1 MFLQCPRYCF
11 RTMSQLLYLLL
22 LAITFSHFTAGRKL
36 WNSKNPKGNTI
47 WRGNWNLDRT
57 TYRGQESVSAEPN
70 PDGSNN
76 KVNAVYLSQGSYGLT
91 DLFSG
96 AEFYSAPLEP
106 RECLTLSYKVR
117 FDDNFD
123 FAYGGKL
130 PGLYGGGVN
139 CTAGGDPGKDCFTSR
154 FIWRTGG
161 MGGVALY
168 TTAQQTPGFC
178 ATEGVECND
187 AWGHRLG
194 SGSFQFQ
201 TGIWYTI
208 QQTVLLNTPGQAD
221 GYVRIVVGGVGK
233 VFDVRNVVIRESLD
247 VKVDGILFSNYFGGT
262 SSCSGSPVD
271 TYAYFR
277 YFVLKDNFC

>member
-1 MFLQCPRYCF
+1 
-11 RTMSQLLYLLL
+11 TMSQLLCFI
-22 LAITFSHFTAGRKL
+22 LAAVTLSHSTVGIKL
-36 WNSKNPKGNTI
+36 WNSKTPRSKTI
-47 WRGNWNLDRT
+47 WRGNWNLDT
-57 TYRGQESVSAEPN
+57 STYRGQESVSAEPN
-70 PDGSNN
+70 PDGSNY
-76 KVNAVYLSQGSYGLT
+76 KVSAIFLSQGSYGLT

-96 AEFYSAPLEP
+96 AEFYSTPLEP
-106 RECLTLSYKVR
+106 RECLTLSYKVW

-139 CTAGGDPGKDCFTSR
+139 CTAGGDPDKDCFTSR

-161 MGGVALY
+161 MGGVALF
-168 TTAQQTPGFC
+168 TTSQQTPEFC
-178 ATEGVECND
+178 TTEGVECND

-201 TGIWYTI
+201 TGTWYTI
-208 QQTVLLNTPGQAD
+208 QQTVRLNTPGQAD
-221 GYVRIVVGGVGK
+221 GYVRIVVGGVGT
-233 VFDVRNVVIRESLD
+233 VYDVSNVVIRESLD

-271 TYAYFR
+271 THVYFR

>member
-1 MFLQCPRYCF
+1 MTDVESSLHTASSEQNRTKPN
-11 RTMSQLLYLLL
+11 RTMFQLLYLLL
-22 LAITFSHFTAGRKL
+22 LAITFSHFTAGIKL
-36 WNSKNPKGNTI
+36 WNSKTPRSNTI
-47 WRGNWNLDRT
+47 WRGNWNLDST

-70 PDGSNN
+70 PDGSTY
-76 KVNAVYLSQGSYGLT
+76 KVSAISLSQGSYGLT

-96 AEFYSAPLEP
+96 SEFYSAPLEP
-106 RECLTLSYKVR
+106 RECLTLVYKVW
-117 FDDNFD
+117 FEDNFD

-161 MGGVALY
+161 G
-168 TTAQQTPGFC
+168 
-178 ATEGVECND
+178 
-187 AWGHRLG
+187 
-194 SGSFQFQ
+194 GSFQFQ
-201 TGIWYTI
+201 TGTWYTI
-208 QQTVLLNTPGQAD
+208 QQTVRLNTPGQAD
-221 GYVRIVVGGVGK
+221 GYVRIAVGGVGK
-233 VFDVRNVVIRESLD
+233 VYDVSNVVIRESPD

-271 TYAYFR
+271 THAYFR